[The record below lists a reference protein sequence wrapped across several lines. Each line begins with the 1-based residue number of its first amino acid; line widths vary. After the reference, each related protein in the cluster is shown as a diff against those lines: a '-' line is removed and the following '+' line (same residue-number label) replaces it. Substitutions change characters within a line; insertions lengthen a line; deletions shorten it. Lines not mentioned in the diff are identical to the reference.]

1 MASSSVKYD
10 PLLGK
15 VRSADENV
23 DELKK
28 RINALQTQMNVLA
41 DSMKSTVKSDDMQE
55 ISDADINT
63 VFSNS

>member
-10 PLLGK
+10 PLLGQ

-28 RINALQTQMNVLA
+28 RINALQTQINILT
-41 DSMKSTVKSDDMQE
+41 DGMKSTLKSDDMQE

-63 VFSNS
+63 VFANS

>member
-28 RINALQTQMNVLA
+28 RINALQTQINTLT
-41 DSMKSTVKSDDMQE
+41 DGMKSTLKSDDMQE
-55 ISDADINT
+55 ITDADINT
-63 VFSNS
+63 VFANS